1 LVGRR
6 VVAPRLQ
13 VEATAK
19 RMFLVPTVILLV
31 AMLAACFVIPEQAAA
46 ENFYAG
52 KTVTILVGFSAG
64 GGFDVN
70 ARALARHIGRHI
82 PGTPNVVVDNMPG
95 ASSVTSILYL
105 DNKAPQ
111 DGTFIDT
118 FNFGLLSASLLR
130 PNLATLDL
138 RKYAWLGSVS
148 EDLTACYVRANLG
161 PKTIAELKAHGPIH
175 FGNDGV
181 GTSEDINERILS
193 SVVGL
198 AVRQVGGY
206 AGSAQVRLAI
216 ERGELDGDC
225 GAWSSLP
232 EDWIKQKKIS
242 PISRSG
248 MAVPEGLTPDVP
260 YIADL
265 APDDRAR
272 QIINLLV
279 SGGQLGR
286 PFIASAT
293 VPPERLKILR
303 DAFDATMKDPEFRAD
318 LDTLRLPFSP
328 KTADEALKTVGAI
341 YASPP
346 DIIEAA
352 KKIVTQ

>member
-1 LVGRR
+1 MRI
-6 VVAPRLQ
+6 
-13 VEATAK
+13 
-19 RMFLVPTVILLV
+19 MMLLA
-31 AMLAACFVIPEQAAA
+31 AMLAACLAIPQRAAA
-46 ENFYAG
+46 EDFYAG
-52 KTVTILVGFSAG
+52 KTLTILVGFSAG
-64 GGFDVN
+64 GGFDIN
-70 ARALARHIGRHI
+70 ARALARHIGRYI
-82 PGTPNVVVDNMPG
+82 PGNPTVVVDNMPG

-105 DNKAPQ
+105 DNRAPQ

-138 RKYAWLGSVS
+138 RKYAWIGSIS
-148 EDLTACYVRANLG
+148 EDLTACYVRSNLG
-161 PKTIAELKAHGPIH
+161 PKTIAQLKAYGPVH
-175 FGNDGV
+175 FGTDGV
-181 GTSEDINERILS
+181 GTSEDINERILR
-193 SVVGL
+193 SVLGL
-198 AVRQVGGY
+198 DIRQVGGY

-232 EDWIKQKKIS
+232 DDWIKQKKIS

-248 MAVPEGLTPDVP
+248 MALPAGLTPDVP

-265 APDDRAR
+265 APNDRGR

-279 SGGQLGR
+279 SGGQVGR
-286 PFIASAT
+286 PFIASAA

-303 DAFDATMKDPEFRAD
+303 NAFDATMKDPAFRAD

-341 YASPP
+341 YASPS
-346 DIIEAA
+346 DIVQAA

>member
-1 LVGRR
+1 MRIVMLV
-6 VVAPRLQ
+6 
-13 VEATAK
+13 T
-19 RMFLVPTVILLV
+19 
-31 AMLAACFVIPEQAAA
+31 AMLAACFAFRQQAAA
-46 ENFYAG
+46 EDFYAG
-52 KTVTILVGFSAG
+52 KTLTILVGFSAG
-64 GGFDVN
+64 GGFDIN
-70 ARALARHIGRHI
+70 ARVLARHIGRHI
-82 PGTPNVVVDNMPG
+82 PGNPTVVVDDMPG

-105 DNKAPQ
+105 DNRAPQ

-138 RKYAWLGSVS
+138 RKYAWIGSIS

-161 PKTIAELKAHGPIH
+161 PKTIAQLKAYGPVH
-175 FGNDGV
+175 FGTDGV
-181 GTSEDINERILS
+181 GTSEDINERILR
-193 SVVGL
+193 SVLGL
-198 AVRQVGGY
+198 DIRQVGGY

-232 EDWIKQKKIS
+232 DDWIKLKKIS

-248 MAVPEGLTPDVP
+248 MALPEGLTPDVP

-265 APDDRAR
+265 APDDRGR

-279 SGGQLGR
+279 SGGQVGR
-286 PFIASAT
+286 PFIASAA

-303 DAFDATMKDPEFRAD
+303 DAFDATMKDPAFRVE
-318 LDTLRLPFSP
+318 LEKLRLPFSP
-328 KTADEALKTVGAI
+328 KTADESLKTVGAI

-346 DIIEAA
+346 DIIQAA
-352 KKIVTQ
+352 KKITQ

>member
-1 LVGRR
+1 MLL
-6 VVAPRLQ
+6 A
-13 VEATAK
+13 A
-19 RMFLVPTVILLV
+19 MF
-31 AMLAACFVIPEQAAA
+31 AACFAIPQRAAA
-46 ENFYAG
+46 EDFYAG
-52 KTVTILVGFSAG
+52 KTLTILVGFSAG
-64 GGFDVN
+64 GGFDTN
-70 ARALARHIGRHI
+70 ARALARHLGRHI
-82 PGTPNVVVDNMPG
+82 PGTPNVVVVNMPG

-105 DNKAPQ
+105 DNKAPK

-130 PNLATLDL
+130 PNLAMLDL
-138 RKYAWLGSVS
+138 RKYAWIGSIS

-161 PKTIAELKAHGPIH
+161 PKSVAELKAYGPTH
-175 FGNDGV
+175 FGIDGV
-181 GTSEDINERILS
+181 GTSEDINERILRF
-193 SVVGL
+193 VVGL
-198 AVRQVGGY
+198 DIRQVGGY
-206 AGSAQVRLAI
+206 AGTAEVRLAI

-225 GAWSSLP
+225 GSWSSLP
-232 EDWIKQKKIS
+232 ADWIKQKKIS

-260 YIADL
+260 YVADL
-265 APDDRAR
+265 APDKRAR

-286 PFIASAT
+286 PFIASPA

-318 LDTLRLPFSP
+318 LDKLRLPLSP
-328 KTADEALKTVGAI
+328 KTADEALKTVEGI

-346 DIIEAA
+346 DIIKAA